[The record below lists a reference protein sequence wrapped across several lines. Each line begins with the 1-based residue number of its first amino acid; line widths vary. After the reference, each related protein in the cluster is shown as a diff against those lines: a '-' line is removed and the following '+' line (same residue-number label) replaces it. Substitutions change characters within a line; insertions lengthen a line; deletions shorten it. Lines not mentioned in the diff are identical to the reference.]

1 MCHAWRDVAGGCLS
15 VEVCCGKGWM
25 CWQDEA
31 EVTVYVRIKS
41 KDSRAFF
48 VFPVSGEGAV
58 IQTNAKCIS
67 TCIRAVRP
75 HSAVEFKELAHL
87 TGFSS
92 LQVML
97 ISPYVHICQMHP
109 KLSGILNDFFLCS
122 ILCFLN
128 STPNNTVLLRWRHK
142 MVIFKKL
149 KYQESFMRPNYL
161 LFLFAFKKQWT
172 SNYWH
177 ICMNALRNDCT
188 LKMPVFKSIH
198 SLLLHCRK

>member
-1 MCHAWRDVAGGCLS
+1 M
-15 VEVCCGKGWM
+15 EVCCGKGWM

-31 EVTVYVRIKS
+31 GVAVYVRIKS

-109 KLSGILNDFFLCS
+109 KLSGILNDFSFVPS
-122 ILCFLN
+122 RVS
-128 STPNNTVLLRWRHK
+128 STAHQTTRYCLDGGIKW
-142 MVIFKKL
+142 
-149 KYQESFMRPNYL
+149 
-161 LFLFAFKKQWT
+161 LFLK
-172 SNYWH
+172 N
-177 ICMNALRNDCT
+177 
-188 LKMPVFKSIH
+188 
-198 SLLLHCRK
+198 